1 MMRTLTLGI
10 LAACTVYAPAA
21 LAQATYPDKTIRLVV
36 PFSAGGALD
45 VVGRILAQKMTESM
59 GKQVVV
65 DNRVG
70 AGGNIGAEYVAKAAP
85 DGYTLLMSS
94 VTTMAIN
101 MSLTPKPPY
110 DFERDY
116 APVSLN
122 AAAPLTLMIQ
132 SALPAKSV
140 KEFIAIAKA
149 RPGQLNYFSSGVGTG
164 THLAAVIFDQMAG
177 VKTMHVPYKGA
188 GQGVTDL
195 LSGQMQFA
203 FSTIQLALPHV
214 QSGRLRMLGVGSLKR
229 YTRLPELP
237 AIAETVKGY
246 EAVQLYGVVAPR
258 GTPPQIVNKLA
269 TELRAIAASA
279 DVQEK
284 FLARASCR
292 RYPTGRIFARHQ
304 AEHCAVRQGHQ
315 DAGPESGIRVHFGR
329 PRNGNHDYPRR
340 YRHLRPDRLAGR
352 QPRPADETTAGGRHR

>member
-1 MMRTLTLGI
+1 MTHKLLLGSITLAI
-10 LAACTVYAPAA
+10 CASYAPAA
-21 LAQATYPDKTIRLVV
+21 LAQAAYPDKTIRLVV

-45 VVGRILAQKMTESM
+45 VVGRILAQKLTESL

-101 MSLTPKPPY
+101 MNLTPKPPY

-122 AAAPLTLMIQ
+122 AAAPLTLMTHP
-132 SALPAKSV
+132 ALPAKSV

-214 QSGRLRMLGVGSLKR
+214 QSGRLRMLGIGSLKR
-229 YTRLPELP
+229 YPRLPELP

-258 GTPPQIVNKLA
+258 GTPPQIVSKLA
-269 TELRAIAASA
+269 GELRTITAGA

-284 FLARASCR
+284 FLSQGIVPAPSTPEEFSRSIKQNIAQ
-292 RYPTGRIFARHQ
+292 FAKVIKTLDLKV
-304 AEHCAVRQGHQ
+304 E
-315 DAGPESGIRVHFGR
+315 
-329 PRNGNHDYPRR
+329 
-340 YRHLRPDRLAGR
+340 
-352 QPRPADETTAGGRHR
+352 

>member
-1 MMRTLTLGI
+1 MKSKLLLGSITLAI
-10 LAACTVYAPAA
+10 CASYAPAA
-21 LAQATYPDKTIRLVV
+21 LAQAAYPDKTIRLVV

-45 VVGRILAQKMTESM
+45 VVGRILAQKLTESM
-59 GKQVVV
+59 GKQVVI

-122 AAAPLTLMIQ
+122 AAAPLALMIHP
-132 SALPAKSV
+132 ALPAKSV
-140 KEFIAIAKA
+140 KEFITIAKA

-203 FSTIQLALPHV
+203 FSTLQLAQPHEK
-214 QSGRLRMLGVGSLKR
+214 SGRVRVLGIGSLKR
-229 YTRLPELP
+229 YPRLPGLP

-258 GTPPQIVNKLA
+258 GTSPQIVGKLA
-269 TELRAIAASA
+269 TELRSIVASA

-284 FLARASCR
+284 FLSQGIVPAPSTPEEFSRSIKQNIAQ
-292 RYPTGRIFARHQ
+292 FAK
-304 AEHCAVRQGHQ
+304 V
-315 DAGPESGIRVHFGR
+315 IRTLDLKV
-329 PRNGNHDYPRR
+329 
-340 YRHLRPDRLAGR
+340 
-352 QPRPADETTAGGRHR
+352 E